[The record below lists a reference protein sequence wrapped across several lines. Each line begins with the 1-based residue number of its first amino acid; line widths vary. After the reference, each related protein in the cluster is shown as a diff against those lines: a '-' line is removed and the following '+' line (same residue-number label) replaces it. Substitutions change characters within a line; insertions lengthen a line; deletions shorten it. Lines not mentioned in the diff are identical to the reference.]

1 MQHCQSST
9 VRLADGK
16 IISTIG
22 KIDLSIMFGPYHYS
36 GPFEVLDCEVP
47 LILGMTFL
55 AKSAPK
61 INFSDKSVF
70 IMHNGVNYSLPTCDI
85 TKNSPT
91 ECTLPVR
98 KQCACN
104 SGLVDHNSFRDLPLE
119 STSNDASYVVDD
131 VAVVQ

>member
-1 MQHCQSST
+1 MQLCQPCT

-36 GPFEVLDCEVP
+36 GPFEVLDCDVP

-55 AKSAPK
+55 KKSALK
-61 INFSDKSVF
+61 INFSAKTVC
-70 IMHNGVNYSLPTCDI
+70 MVHNGVQYSLPTCVI

-91 ECTLPVR
+91 ECTPPVP
-98 KQCACN
+98 KQCACY
-104 SGLVDHNSFRDLPLE
+104 SGLVNQNSFPDLPLE

-131 VAVVQ
+131 IAVVQ